1 MQALDKKQKNGLRH
15 FDINGDP
22 SAGLNWDNFFPFLV
36 GRYSQVFSNFN
47 YDKTGTAFPNGTGK
61 KRDFNYNEFE
71 FYAQDSW
78 KARSDLTVTYG
89 LRYLLH
95 TVPYE
100 INGFGSV
107 PSINKDAYFSPRLA
121 APPQRAIGFGALPL
135 L

>member
-1 MQALDKKQKNGLRH
+1 
-15 FDINGDP
+15 
-22 SAGLNWDNFFPFLV
+22 LNWDNFFPFLL

-100 INGFGSV
+100 INGFESV
-107 PSINKDAYFSPRLA
+107 PSINKMPIFPR
-121 APPQRAIGFGALPL
+121 G
-135 L
+135 